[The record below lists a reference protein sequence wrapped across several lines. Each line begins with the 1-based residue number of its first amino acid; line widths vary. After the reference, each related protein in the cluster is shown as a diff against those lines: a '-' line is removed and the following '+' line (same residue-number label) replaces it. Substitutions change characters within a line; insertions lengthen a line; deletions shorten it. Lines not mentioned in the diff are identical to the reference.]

1 MIRMATEAFVVLQRS
16 FYGWL
21 LMVLLG
27 APLLA
32 QDVFDPT
39 DPMDDDELTGIEV
52 GARIPD
58 FRAID
63 QNGKAWDFDALKGP
77 NGAVLLF
84 HRSADW

>member
-1 MIRMATEAFVVLQRS
+1 MATEARVILRRS
-16 FYGWL
+16 FCGWL

-27 APLLA
+27 TPLVA
-32 QDVFDPT
+32 QHVFDPI
-39 DPMDDDELTGIEV
+39 DPMDDDEQTGLEV